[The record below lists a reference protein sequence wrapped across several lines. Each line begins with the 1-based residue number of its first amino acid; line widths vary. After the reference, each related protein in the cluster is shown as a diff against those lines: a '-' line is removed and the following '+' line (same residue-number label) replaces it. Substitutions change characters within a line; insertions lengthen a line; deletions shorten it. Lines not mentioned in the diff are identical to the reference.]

1 MVEIA
6 LDEGVFVPL
15 TVAEKV
21 LQNVL
26 AHLEYLRS
34 RVEGQRSKFRLPCD
48 VCVCV
53 SLSLSLSIVYLCDS
67 LQERVDLSLHF
78 LNRQ

>member
-21 LQNVL
+21 LQNILV
-26 AHLEYLRS
+26 HLEYLRS
-34 RVEGQRSKFRLPCD
+34 KVKGQRSKLRLPCD
-48 VCVCV
+48 VCVCPLFTCVIV
-53 SLSLSLSIVYLCDS
+53 SRRELI
-67 LQERVDLSLHF
+67 
-78 LNRQ
+78 

>member
-21 LQNVL
+21 LQNILV
-26 AHLEYLRS
+26 HLEYLRS
-34 RVEGQRSKFRLPCD
+34 KVKNQRSKFRLPCG
-48 VCVCV
+48 VCVC
-53 SLSLSLSIVYLCDS
+53 LSLSVVYLCDS